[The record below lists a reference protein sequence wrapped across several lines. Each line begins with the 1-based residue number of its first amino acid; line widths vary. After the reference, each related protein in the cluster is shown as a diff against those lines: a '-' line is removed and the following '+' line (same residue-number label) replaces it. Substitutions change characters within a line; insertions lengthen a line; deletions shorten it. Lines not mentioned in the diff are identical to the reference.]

1 MKNVNDILDNTGTG
15 AKGKKEPAAPYILE
29 EGEIGGSMTMSRALA
44 LSAHGLTINEA
55 RVMMLA
61 CRLID
66 PKKSPYA
73 YAKDGYVK
81 VRVTAGEF
89 AQLSNMGQ
97 TEQKETP
104 STAYEGLKK
113 ACEGLF
119 KRHASWKEGKKK
131 INLAWAWKSVYHE
144 SEGWAEICFSPDM
157 TQHLFMLKEK
167 FVRYR
172 IEYARGLRSIYS
184 ANLLRLLM
192 TQKSTGKLMIKLDEF
207 RAAMEVPESYLFGE
221 VKRRVIDVALK
232 ELAEKANLNIQFEE
246 IKRGRSVYSLKF
258 KFVFDKKMQQELPL
272 DDANID
278 PENDI
283 GALTDAPT
291 SGAEQPLLGCESDV
305 CSEPAPVPR
314 PARVARKRAAA
325 AARCSAAEEVKG
337 GTGEQRVVLL

>member
-1 MKNVNDILDNTGTG
+1 MQQIGSLV
-15 AKGKKEPAAPYILE
+15 KGKKEPAAPYILE

-61 CRLID
+61 CRLVD

-81 VRVTAGEF
+81 VRVTADEF
-89 AQLSNMGQ
+89 AQLSNMGK
-97 TEQKETP
+97 TEQNETP

-113 ACEGLF
+113 ACSGLF
-119 KRHASWKEGKKK
+119 KRHASWKEGKKL
-131 INLAWAWKSVYHE
+131 INLAWAWKSTYHE
-144 SEGWAEICFSPDM
+144 GEGWAEICFSPDM
-157 TQHLFMLKEK
+157 TQHLFMLKDK

-192 TQKSTGKLMIKLDEF
+192 TQKSTGVLAITIDNYKHAIE
-207 RAAMEVPESYLFGE
+207 APEKYKYADL
-221 VKRRVIDVALK
+221 KRYAILHPIK

-283 GALTDAPT
+283 EALTDAPQ
-291 SGAEQPLLGCESDV
+291 SGVEPPLLGCESES
-305 CSEPAPVPR
+305 CSEPAPPSR
-314 PARVARKRAAA
+314 PARVPRKRAAA
-325 AARCSAAEEVKG
+325 AAQPK
-337 GTGEQRVVLL
+337 